1 MSTKYSLIHL
11 FKETIGVYVRMEWEE
26 LVVALRSNLSFN
38 LFFCQLNV
46 IFYKEEFRACADIQI
61 SNSAST
67 EAKKTKKGSFWNQR
81 NNKNSIERPYKRRKD
96 DSDFSL
102 KSSKPDSYRYSL
114 KGKNS
119 YSFFSF
125 DISSD
130 PDGDVNTVPV
140 ASGKTMKEKRVFN
153 KNR

>member
-1 MSTKYSLIHL
+1 MWTSGQT
-11 FKETIGVYVRMEWEE
+11 FR
-26 LVVALRSNLSFN
+26 N
-38 LFFCQLNV
+38 LFFLKKRD
-46 IFYKEEFRACADIQI
+46 FFSKEEFRACADIQI
-61 SNSAST
+61 SHTASP

-81 NNKNSIERPYKRRKD
+81 NKNSIERSSERRKD
-96 DSDFSL
+96 DTDFSL

-125 DISSD
+125 DISSNSE
-130 PDGDVNTVPV
+130 GGVNSV
-140 ASGKTMKEKRVFN
+140 AVARGKTMNDKRVLN